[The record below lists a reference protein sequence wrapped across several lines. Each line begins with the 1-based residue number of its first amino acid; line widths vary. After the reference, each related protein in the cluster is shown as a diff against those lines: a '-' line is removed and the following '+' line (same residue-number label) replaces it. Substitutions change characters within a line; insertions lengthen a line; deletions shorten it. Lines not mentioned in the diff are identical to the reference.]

1 MSKLTASAT
10 ALQDTAVADVDAA
23 PPAAA
28 TPKATPPAA
37 AALPDPTPAPRTA
50 GSVQWWFDARKLPS
64 KRILPVVEQSNCTH
78 VVIDHAQ
85 HRAFTTAKQKVVV
98 VDASAQLKDLE
109 PGAWVMT
116 REEPLRRQAAALG
129 HQAGLFIDVMD
140 LEREFPYCIEVCERG
155 DDFVVIDIEHATY
168 IPYELLLAKT
178 EGKPTKIFRNVP
190 IKGLQGVVDD
200 INQSLNAFATME
212 HGIGVVLRT
221 EHAEVIENLSQRIEQ
236 RRDTRIQLVKARVE
250 EVQHTGLGHRVC
262 VDCTSMMSVEEGM
275 IVGSTGWGGLF
286 VCSETHYLPHMN
298 LREFRVNAGAVH
310 SYIWGPD
317 DNVKYL
323 NEMQAGAEVLCVDL
337 HGNSRVVT
345 VGRAKIERRPMLKIR
360 CSVSLDSVTPELRD
374 AVLSASAAK
383 RAVTPSQE
391 TVALEDPNRVYINAF
406 LQNDWHVR
414 LMGADGKVRHATLVQ
429 PGDELLAHVAL
440 PGRHTGLRIT
450 EHIIEQ

>member
-10 ALQDTAVADVDAA
+10 ALQTAIPDANVVL
-23 PPAAA
+23 PAAA
-28 TPKATPPAA
+28 TLKALDLVAQGPT
-37 AALPDPTPAPRTA
+37 DRSPTPLKAS
-50 GSVQWWFDARKLPS
+50 GVVQWWFDARKLPS
-64 KRILPVVEQSNCTH
+64 KRILPMVEQSNCTH
-78 VVIDHAQ
+78 IVVEHAQ
-85 HRAFTTAKQKVVV
+85 HRTFTTAKQKVVV

-129 HQAGLFIDVMD
+129 HKAGLFIDVMD

-221 EHAEVIENLSQRIEQ
+221 EHAEVVENLSQRIEQ

-317 DNVKYL
+317 DKRQVPQRDAGRCRGAVRRSARQFACRDGGPGQDRASADAEDPLQCLARQREPGNAGGHLV
-323 NEMQAGAEVLCVDL
+323 NERGQAGGDAQSGNACTRGSGPCLPKRIPAE
-337 HGNSRVVT
+337 
-345 VGRAKIERRPMLKIR
+345 
-360 CSVSLDSVTPELRD
+360 
-374 AVLSASAAK
+374 
-383 RAVTPSQE
+383 
-391 TVALEDPNRVYINAF
+391 
-406 LQNDWHVR
+406 
-414 LMGADGKVRHATLVQ
+414 
-429 PGDELLAHVAL
+429 
-440 PGRHTGLRIT
+440 
-450 EHIIEQ
+450 

>member
-1 MSKLTASAT
+1 
-10 ALQDTAVADVDAA
+10 
-23 PPAAA
+23 
-28 TPKATPPAA
+28 
-37 AALPDPTPAPRTA
+37 
-50 GSVQWWFDARKLPS
+50 
-64 KRILPVVEQSNCTH
+64 
-78 VVIDHAQ
+78 
-85 HRAFTTAKQKVVV
+85 
-98 VDASAQLKDLE
+98 
-109 PGAWVMT
+109 
-116 REEPLRRQAAALG
+116 
-129 HQAGLFIDVMD
+129 MD
-140 LEREFPYCIEVCERG
+140 LESEFPYCIEVCERG
-155 DDFVVIDIEHATY
+155 DDFVVIEIEHATY

-178 EGKPTKIFRNVP
+178 EGHPTTILRQVP

-212 HGIGVVLRT
+212 HGIGVLLRT
-221 EHAEVIENLSQRIEQ
+221 EHAEVVESLAQRVE
-236 RRDTRIQLVKARVE
+236 RRKDTRLTLVKARVE

-262 VDCTSMMSVEEGM
+262 VDSTSMMSAEEGM

-323 NEMQAGAEVLCVDL
+323 SEMRAGAEVLCVDV

-345 VGRAKIERRPMLKIR
+345 VGRAKIERRPLLKIR
-360 CSVSLDSVTPELRD
+360 CSVSLESVSLELQQ
-374 AVLSASAAK
+374 AVCSANAAK
-383 RAVTPSQE
+383 RAVTPSHE
-391 TVALEDPNRVYINAF
+391 TLALEDLNRIYLNTF

-414 LMGADGKVRHATLVQ
+414 LMGADGKVRHAPLVQ